1 MSELDNDDGCAEF
14 GQPAGRVYYIESSRK
29 DSPPLDESKG
39 RLPEADQSITW
50 NNPFHYIQLSFIYI
64 L

>member
-1 MSELDNDDGCAEF
+1 MTVVFEF

-39 RLPEADQSITW
+39 RLPEAEQSITGIIHFIIY
-50 NNPFHYIQLSFIYI
+50 NYPLFIYFK
-64 L
+64 LN